1 MTGELV
7 LVVDDDPGIRSV
19 LRGYLEQAGY
29 RVLEADTGE
38 VALQAL
44 EDSAPEV
51 ILLDVGL
58 PDIDGLEVL
67 RQIRTRSHV
76 LVLLVTARVEEV
88 DRLVGLGMGADDYI
102 SKPFSPREVVARVG
116 AFLRR
121 VHSAPEESSPD
132 VDALVVDPRTREVVL
147 DGNQVE
153 LSALEFDLL
162 AFLASRPGQV
172 FTRTQ
177 ILQRV
182 WGGDWYG
189 DERVVDV
196 HIRSLRSHLGDDAA
210 SPRFIGTV
218 RGVGY
223 KLMRPTA

>member
-1 MTGELV
+1 MTGERI

-29 RVLEADTGE
+29 RVVEAATGE
-38 VALQAL
+38 AALDAL
-44 EDSAPEV
+44 DDSAPDV
-51 ILLDVGL
+51 VLLDVGL

-67 RQIRTRSHV
+67 RRIRERSQV
-76 LVLLVTARVEEV
+76 LVLMVTARVEEV

-102 SKPFSPREVVARVG
+102 AKPFSPREVVARVG

-121 VHSAPEESSPD
+121 ARSVPAEDSPA
-132 VDALVVDPRTREVVL
+132 VGALHVDPRTREVV
-147 DGNQVE
+147 VE
-153 LSALEFDLL
+153 GTIVDLSALEFDLL

-172 FTRTQ
+172 FTRNQ
-177 ILQRV
+177 ILQHV

>member
-1 MTGELV
+1 
-7 LVVDDDPGIRSV
+7 
-19 LRGYLEQAGY
+19 
-29 RVLEADTGE
+29 
-38 VALQAL
+38 
-44 EDSAPEV
+44 
-51 ILLDVGL
+51 
-58 PDIDGLEVL
+58 
-67 RQIRTRSHV
+67 
-76 LVLLVTARVEEV
+76 
-88 DRLVGLGMGADDYI
+88 
-102 SKPFSPREVVARVG
+102 
-116 AFLRR
+116 
-121 VHSAPEESSPD
+121 